1 MQGVVRMFDPQTG
14 EGLVMCDTPDRA
26 EFAFAP
32 RALENSLFL
41 TLRQGQ
47 RIVFE
52 VDSVGLAVNVRTGAE
67 VDMGLPSAQ
76 I

>member
-1 MQGVVRMFDPQTG
+1 MFDPQTG

-26 EFAFAP
+26 EFAFVP
-32 RALENSLFL
+32 KALENSLFL

-67 VDMGLPSAQ
+67 VDMGLPSTR